1 MSNWKLLDDETYKL
15 AWDFVD
21 DSLCFK
27 PHNSPKFHSEFKK
40 VSVIKLPKPNVYYST
55 KKYLFNRGEKYSV
68 YKAKMCKNLYSS
80 LENKFLSVF
89 KTLTKKK
96 GERMYAL
103 DWQHDCYSFDPF
115 LPFERD
121 GCFEEWLIPAFPNG
135 DHLFF
140 LTKDFKNGIFG
151 DGIHHSISFFGKEM
165 VEQCKDLSDI
175 FYEKDK
181 PVLNV

>member
-1 MSNWKLLDDETYKL
+1 MSNWKLLDDGTREL
-15 AWDFVD
+15 AWDFVY
-21 DSLCFK
+21 DSLCFE
-27 PHNSPKFHSEFKK
+27 PHRYKFDKK
-40 VSVIKLPKPNVYYST
+40 VSIIKLPKPNVYYST